1 MNKCISIPIK
11 QLEDRLNMLV
21 SKNYEQTST
30 YTKGIVSGEY
40 DFIKY
45 LLGQQKPYFISLPK
59 LDITR
64 DTLHSECLRG
74 NKK

>member
-1 MNKCISIPIK
+1 MRKCISIPID
-11 QLEDRLNMLV
+11 QLQDRLNMLI
-21 SKNYEQTST
+21 SKNYEQTSD

-59 LDITR
+59 LDIDRNTVEV
-64 DTLHSECLRG
+64 DGS
-74 NKK
+74 